1 MSNRAKHV
9 RKPSEIHSVFGDGNI
24 AEPKQE
30 EIALLAYQLWQE
42 RGCPIGTPEE
52 DWSRAETE
60 LQRRKAGTAVA
71 RVQSSAA

>member
-9 RKPSEIHSVFGDGNI
+9 RKPSEIHSISGEETT
-24 AEPKQE
+24 AAPKQE

-42 RGCPIGTPEE
+42 RGCPVGTPEE

-60 LQRRKAGTAVA
+60 LQRKAGTAVA
-71 RVQSSAA
+71 RMQSSAA